1 MGMKFEKDLL
11 NFNGKKITPSVRTL
25 AEMRSVL
32 AHPENDDGMKPDF
45 PLYFMYREA
54 ARFSHIQ
61 RAAPSVSPN
70 AAHSWIRYDIT
81 RIVSAEIC
89 GERNKTFGHVHPP
102 FQKGTA
108 WSEVYEVLEGSA
120 HFLLQKVNGLGV
132 QDAVLLTGKKGD
144 RLMVPPG
151 YGHVTI
157 NTGKTDLVLANLVSD
172 LFESDYS
179 MYAQRRG
186 ACFYELA
193 DGKLV
198 KNKNYGEDFELRKAD
213 AVKFSSAFGVY
224 APFAKKTLL
233 DAAKDYANIEFL
245 EKPEMFY

>member
-11 NFNGKKITPSVRTL
+11 NFNGKRITPSVRTL

-32 AHPENDDGMKPDF
+32 ASPDKDDGMKPDF
-45 PLYFMYREA
+45 PLYFMYRGA
-54 ARFSHIQ
+54 AQFS
-61 RAAPSVSPN
+61 S
-70 AAHSWIRYDIT
+70 IRYDIT

-102 FQKGTA
+102 ATKGTT

-132 QDAVLLTGKKGD
+132 QDVVLLTGKKGD

-157 NTGKTDLVLANLVSD
+157 NPGKTDLVLANLVSD
-172 LFESDYS
+172 MFESDYS

-186 ACFYELA
+186 ACFYETS
-193 DGKLV
+193 DGKII
-198 KNKNYGEDFELRKAD
+198 KNKNYGEDFELRKD
-213 AVKFSSAFGVY
+213 GAVKFSSAFGVY

-233 DAAKDYANIEFL
+233 EAAKDYANIEFL
-245 EKPEMFY
+245 EKPELFY